1 MKKLIFIITLLIIC
15 ISDVNAAS
23 ITDQINNLNNS
34 INDLTDEVDNINN
47 VDKLYPIGSIY
58 VSVSETNPSELFGGT
73 WERYAQG
80 RQIVGYGSNGTTSYS
95 YNATGGSTSKT
106 LAIANMPAHTHTLTP
121 LGTITSTFQGTEVN
135 TSTDGEHTH
144 TFDFGRASEEAT
156 GYGYGKTDEVV
167 GDAFYDR
174 VVIFRGEPVAISS
187 AAGAHT
193 HTLTP
198 EGTVES
204 KFTGTETTT
213 SSVGIGESFSVQN
226 PYIIV
231 YMWKRTA

>member
-80 RQIVGYGSNGTTSYS
+80 RQIVGYGSNGTTNYS

-156 GYGYGKTDEVV
+156 GYGLVGRYEVEWPL
-167 GDAFYDR
+167 FYDR
-174 VVIFRGEPVAISS
+174 IIVTGTSRETST
-187 AAGAHT
+187 AGAHT

-213 SSVGIGESFSVQN
+213 SSVGNGQSFSVQN
-226 PYIIV
+226 PYITV

>member
-156 GYGYGKTDEVV
+156 GYGLV
-167 GDAFYDR
+167 GTWDIQYPMFYDR
-174 VVIFRGEPVAISS
+174 VIVTGTSRETST
-187 AAGAHT
+187 AGAHT

-198 EGTVES
+198 QGTVTS
-204 KFTGTETTT
+204 TFKGTT
-213 SSVGIGESFSVQN
+213 SNTSSAGNGESFSVQN
-226 PYIIV
+226 PYITV